1 MGPYFETRFD
11 PDTFLKQSRQ
21 HKGRSFPPLSQRTS
35 SSVSWEARLPK
46 IAQMISG
53 FDADFVCLQEVQCSN
68 ASVAELKPE
77 PLIGRIKDGLTED
90 QKKERQALADS
101 LRDRVKSLISPR
113 CMSENPENVIS
124 VLSEQKKLSAVL
136 HKNSKILEPAEIGTK
151 SVMKHLTMF
160 YENPSSQNVKAV
172 IVKKIKIP
180 IFAYPEPSDPNG
192 NLQQREKL
200 QLSQENE
207 ELLQKLKK
215 TSHEN
220 QELLQ
225 EKRGLLQKTKWLTSV
240 AFSEKPVEQRRRDIL
255 RDSNGFKTVGCQ
267 YFLLVVIKA
276 GTISVG
282 CELDY
287 VQPGLPIYNQ
297 ERHCVKVE
305 SIVDFNNGDGSNVKD
320 GGKVAC
326 VESISVKYADLE
338 SIALL
343 QVVMQR
349 AHLPTSCIHVCMRAG
364 Q

>member
-1 MGPYFETRFD
+1 MDAYFETRFD

-21 HKGRSFPPLSQRTS
+21 HKGKSCPPLSQRTS

-90 QKKERQALADS
+90 QKKEQQALAES
-101 LRDRVKSLISPR
+101 LRDRVKSLISPH

-136 HKNSKILEPAEIGTK
+136 GKNSKILEPAEIGTK
-151 SVMKHLTMF
+151 SVMKHLKMF

-180 IFAYPEPSDPNG
+180 IFAYPKPSDSNG
-192 NLQQREKL
+192 NLQQQDK
-200 QLSQENE
+200 QQTSQ
-207 ELLQKLKK
+207 
-215 TSHEN
+215 EN

-255 RDSNGFKTVGCQ
+255 RDSNGFKIVGCQ

-305 SIVDFNNGDGSNVKD
+305 SIVDFNNGDGANVKD

-326 VESISVKYADLE
+326 VESISVKYAELE

-349 AHLPTSCIHVCMRAG
+349 AHLLTS
-364 Q
+364 